1 MPEGG
6 GCCCRV
12 FVVVVV
18 VFVVDKAGSGVCVC
32 VLCGRFVRHDE
43 RSVLLVGML
52 FLI

>member
-18 VFVVDKAGSGVCVC
+18 FVVDKACRGVCVR